1 MGKTRRKFS
10 REFKISL
17 LRDLEAGTSVA
28 EVTRRAEV
36 HPCLLAR
43 WKKEFSEDPERAF
56 KGNGNSTYKEQ
67 TDVAKLQQLVGQ
79 LYAENDFLKKALST
93 LEAKMAE
100 EHKHQ
105 QGR

>member
-28 EVTRRAEV
+28 EITRRDEI
-36 HPCLLAR
+36 HPSLLAR
-43 WKKEFSEDPERAF
+43 WKKEFSENPEQAF
-56 KGNGNSTYKEQ
+56 KGHGNRRCREQ
-67 TDVAKLQQLVGQ
+67 IDVAKLQQLVGQ

-93 LEAKMAE
+93 LETKMAE
-100 EHKHQ
+100 ERKRH

>member
-10 REFKISL
+10 RESKISL

-28 EVTRRAEV
+28 EITRRDEI
-36 HPCLLAR
+36 HPSLLAS
-43 WKKEFSEDPERAF
+43 WKKEFSENPEQAF
-56 KGNGNSTYKEQ
+56 KGHGNRRCNEQ
-67 TDVAKLQQLVGQ
+67 IDVAKLQQLVGQ

-93 LEAKMAE
+93 LETKMAE
-100 EHKHQ
+100 ERKRH